1 MCFSGVAPEDP
12 CNLAETRNA
21 RRPTEE
27 HMMIVE
33 NTLQTLVDSTPAIAA
48 DGKPKT
54 DKSAEEPFMRHRL
67 RDSIPFWKS
76 IGACDMVLD

>member
-1 MCFSGVAPEDP
+1 
-12 CNLAETRNA
+12 
-21 RRPTEE
+21 
-27 HMMIVE
+27 MIVE
-33 NTLQTLVDSTPAIAA
+33 NTLQTPVDSTPAIAA

-76 IGACDMVLD
+76 VGACDMVMQLPHMYTYVMRLEAIL